1 MSKELLS
8 VKNDY
13 VFKRVFGNPNNID
26 ALTDLLRAVLD
37 LPEEDFHRIDIVD
50 PQVGRRRPEDKLSIL
65 DVRVHTASGKI
76 IDIEIQ
82 VSREVAFKERI
93 VYYTSILLTDQME
106 RGLKY
111 DILKKVISIVI
122 TDFTLIDDSD
132 AYHNRYLLCDPRTG
146 SKFGDVFEIDTLEL
160 SKLPEESDGAE
171 LWNWLKLMTVRE
183 EEEMAELAKKSVTI
197 GKVTACIKEMS
208 EDEAERM
215 FAEARE
221 KERRDRWAEIEYGR
235 QEGLKQG
242 IDIGRQQ
249 GLEQGLEQG
258 QRKRNLEIAGKMKRQ
273 GVAAEFIASVTGLSA
288 EELAEL

>member
-1 MSKELLS
+1 MSRALLS

-26 ALTDLLRAVLD
+26 ALADLLQAVLD
-37 LPEEDFHRIDIVD
+37 IPKEDYGRLDIVD
-50 PQVGRRRPEDKLSIL
+50 PHTGRRRPDDKLSIL
-65 DVRVHTASGKI
+65 DVRIHTASGKI

-82 VSREVAFKERI
+82 VNREVAFKERI

-111 DILKKVISIVI
+111 DVIKKVISIII

-132 AYHNRYLLCDPRTG
+132 AYHNRYLLCDPKTG
-146 SKFGDVFEIDTLEL
+146 SRFGDIFEINTLEL
-160 SKLPEESDGAE
+160 SKLPKESDGGA

-183 EEEMAELAKKSVTI
+183 EEDMAELAKKSVAI

-215 FAEARE
+215 IAEARE

-235 QEGLKQG
+235 QEGLRQG
-242 IDIGRQQ
+242 IDIGKEAGRH
-249 GLEQGLEQG
+249 E
-258 QRKRNLEIAGKMKRQ
+258 KSLEIADRMKRQ
-273 GVAAEFIASVTGLSA
+273 NIPSEIITSVTDLSA
-288 EELAEL
+288 EEIAEL